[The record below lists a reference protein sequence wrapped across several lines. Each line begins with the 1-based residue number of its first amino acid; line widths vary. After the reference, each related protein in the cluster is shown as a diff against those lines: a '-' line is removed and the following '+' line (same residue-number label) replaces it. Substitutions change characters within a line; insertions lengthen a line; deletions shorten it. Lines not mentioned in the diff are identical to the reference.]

1 LQISFAITFSQHAR
15 QRRRRALS
23 ERLPLPQLV
32 TRGRALATGAREA
45 FGVER
50 YNEARKQLQAA
61 KPELPVH
68 DRVARQR
75 SSTFVVAHDCD
86 GVGG

>member
-1 LQISFAITFSQHAR
+1 VFSQHAR
-15 QRRRRALS
+15 HRRRRALS

-32 TRGRALATGAREA
+32 IGAREA
-45 FGVER
+45 YGVER

-68 DRVARQR
+68 DRDARQR
-75 SSTFVVAHDCD
+75 SSAVVVAHERA